1 MGAAGLKK
9 QAEPHASCLM
19 SSPGILS
26 PPQCLAVACPNP
38 PKRPLHVWNPARRA
52 LPCGERVAG
61 LWQALRPLKQLSRIE
76 VHHWRRTHPAR
87 GSAELAAAA
96 AAGLPLSAAFRSP
109 HSPPPLPLQLDL
121 KKLLP
126 RKKSS
131 SDSEGGSGGS
141 GKMSD
146 LPWTERELIQQC
158 QREYETAAAH
168 GGQEALDACFRW
180 GGVFKLRNS
189 CTAVYCSPFTA

>member
-1 MGAAGLKK
+1 MSAAGLKK
-9 QAEPHASCLM
+9 QAEPHASCRM

-26 PPQCLAVACPNP
+26 PPQCLAVARVNP
-38 PKRPLHVWNPARRA
+38 PKRPLHVWSPARRA

-61 LWQALRPLKQLSRIE
+61 LLRALRLLQQLSRIGR
-76 VHHWRRTHPAR
+76 HHRRRTHPAR

-96 AAGLPLSAAFRSP
+96 GLPLSAAVRSP
-109 HSPPPLPLQLDL
+109 RSPPPLHPQLDL

-131 SDSEGGSGGS
+131 SGSEGGSGGS
-141 GKMSD
+141 GKMSE

-180 GGVFKLRNS
+180 EGCIRGAQQLNFS
-189 CTAVYCSPFTA
+189 SSTA